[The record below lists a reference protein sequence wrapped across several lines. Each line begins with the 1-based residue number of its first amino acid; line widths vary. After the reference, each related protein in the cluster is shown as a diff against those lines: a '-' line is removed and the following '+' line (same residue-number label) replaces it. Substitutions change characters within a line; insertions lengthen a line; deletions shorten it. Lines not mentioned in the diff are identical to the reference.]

1 MLALVSVAF
10 AVSGLWW
17 WKSRATVWNS
27 DYVLGLGT
35 REQLGIE
42 RRHMND
48 LVIELQAARSDL
60 NRKNKRIRLALIFVV
75 ASWTWELATITFDLI
90 VELIGGCW

>member
-1 MLALVSVAF
+1 
-10 AVSGLWW
+10 
-17 WKSRATVWNS
+17 
-27 DYVLGLGT
+27 
-35 REQLGIE
+35 
-42 RRHMND
+42 MND

-90 VELIGGCW
+90 VGVCCTDR